1 MKKMKSFIEKQ
12 YKKKERGETNHI
24 WELSTRPWESFVQKP
39 IFFPASCNIR
49 DFSHKST
56 IISVSGCG

>member
-1 MKKMKSFIEKQ
+1 MKSLIEKQ
-12 YKKKERGETNHI
+12 YKKKERGKKHI
-24 WELSTRPWESFVQKP
+24 WELPTSPWETFFQRP

-49 DFSHKST
+49 DFSHKFT